1 MAGRRWTT
9 RQRANRVRCPHDH
22 PLNIAH
28 YSPARW
34 SMPQGHGGSRR
45 VGLLCAEAMAMS
57 EESKPA
63 ANTEARWFAR
73 YIAWIRLLRWL
84 EQTTRQTSGQKAA
97 NG

>member
-1 MAGRRWTT
+1 
-9 RQRANRVRCPHDH
+9 
-22 PLNIAH
+22 
-28 YSPARW
+28 
-34 SMPQGHGGSRR
+34 
-45 VGLLCAEAMAMS
+45 MS